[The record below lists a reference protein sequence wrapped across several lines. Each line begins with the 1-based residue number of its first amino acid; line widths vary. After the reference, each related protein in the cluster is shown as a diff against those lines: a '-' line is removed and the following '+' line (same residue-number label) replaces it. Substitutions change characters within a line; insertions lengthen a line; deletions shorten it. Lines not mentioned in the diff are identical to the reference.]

1 MAAPTQMATA
11 MGRLA
16 MTDLARRGLV
26 PELLRRAQDP
36 ASFGRWAE
44 QVAGTGYCQ
53 HPIRLSGQ
61 HSHVAADTGELTVRV
76 DTAAEPDGVLLVACR
91 NRRATVC
98 PSCAK
103 TYQADAWHLLSAG
116 LRGGKGVPEAVA
128 DRPRVFVTLTAPSFG
143 PVHSR
148 RLDRRGRPRRCHP
161 RPHPDSDLLGYCPHG
176 RPSTCTA
183 KHIGDDPLLGQAL
196 CEDCFEYR
204 AAVLF
209 NAHITP
215 LWQNTVLRTR
225 RGLAAGLGVPTRLL
239 SEQLRVSFGK
249 VAEYQLRGVVH
260 LHVLVRLDGPS
271 PDLPPPAALTTVE
284 LQRILVTAARGAH
297 AKLPDGLGA
306 LMWGAQLDVHP
317 IPRSR
322 DGSLEPAV
330 AKVVSY
336 LAKYATKSTHTS
348 GALDRPIRRA
358 SEIDALRVNPHLRRM
373 VATCWQLGNDPTY
386 RPLRLRAW
394 AHTLG
399 FRGHLTTKSRTY
411 STTFTALREA
421 RRAHRGEPPPQE
433 TTEQIGT
440 LRYAGRGY
448 TTPGDA
454 LLAATARQQRDDIR
468 KTARLERRSQS
479 SSRPSPDLG

>member
-1 MAAPTQMATA
+1 MS
-11 MGRLA
+11 
-16 MTDLARRGLV
+16 DLARRGLV
-26 PELLRRAQDP
+26 SELLRRAQDP
-36 ASFGRWAE
+36 EAFGRWTE
-44 QVAGTGYCQ
+44 RVAGTGYCQ

-61 HSHVAADTGELTVRV
+61 HSQVATDTGEVTTVI
-76 DTAAEPDGVLLVACR
+76 DTAAEPDGVLLVACQ

-116 LRGGKGVPEAVA
+116 LRGGKGVPPTVA
-128 DRPRVFVTLTAPSFG
+128 SHPCVFATLTAPSFG

-161 RPHPDSDLLGYCPHG
+161 RPSPDSDLLGYCLHSQP
-176 RPSTCTA
+176 TACTM
-183 KHIGDDPLLGQAL
+183 KHAPDDPLLGQAL
-196 CEDCFEYR
+196 CPSCFDYR

-209 NAHITP
+209 NAHITS

-225 RGLAAGLGVPTRLL
+225 RGLAASIDVPARQL
-239 SEQLRVSFGK
+239 SEHLRVSFGK

-260 LHVLVRLDGPS
+260 LHVLVRLDGPT
-271 PDLPPPAALTTVE
+271 PDLPPPESVTTAQ
-284 LQRILVTAARGAH
+284 LQQVVTAAARQAK
-297 AKLPDGLGA
+297 AKLPGGLGLLA
-306 LMWGAQLDVHP
+306 WGEQLDVHP
-317 IPRSR
+317 LPRSH

-330 AKVVSY
+330 AKVVGY
-336 LAKYATKSTHTS
+336 LAKYATKSTDAS

-386 RPLRLRAW
+386 GPLRLPAW
-394 AHTLG
+394 AHALG

-421 RRAHRGEPPPQE
+421 RRAHRGGPPQE
-433 TTEQIGT
+433 KTEQIGT

-454 LLAATARQQRDDIR
+454 LLAATARQQCDDTR
-468 KTARLERRSQS
+468 KTARLERRSQP
-479 SSRPSPDLG
+479 SSRPGQDLR

>member
-1 MAAPTQMATA
+1 MSE
-11 MGRLA
+11 
-16 MTDLARRGLV
+16 LARRGLV

-36 ASFGRWAE
+36 EVFGRWAE

-61 HSHVAADTGELTVRV
+61 QSRV
-76 DTAAEPDGVLLVACR
+76 DTGTGEVTTVLDTASEPDGVLLVACQ

-116 LRGGKGVPEAVA
+116 LRGGKGVPATVA
-128 DRPRVFVTLTAPSFG
+128 THPCVFATLTAPSFG

-148 RLDRRGRPRRCHP
+148 RLDRRGRARRCQP

-176 RPSTCTA
+176 RPSTCMV
-183 KHIGDDPLLGQAL
+183 KHPAGDPLLGQAL
-196 CEDCFEYR
+196 CEDCFDYR
-204 AAVLF
+204 TAVLF
-209 NAHITP
+209 NCHITA

-225 RGLAAGLGVPTRLL
+225 RSLAATLGIPVR
-239 SEQLRVSFGK
+239 QLADRVKVSFGK

-260 LHVLVRLDGPS
+260 LHVLVRLDGPT
-271 PDLPPPAALTTVE
+271 PDVPPPDSVTTE
-284 LQRILVTAARGAH
+284 QLQQAVTAAARQARV
-297 AKLPDGLGA
+297 KLPGDLGLLG
-306 LMWGAQLDVHP
+306 WGAQLDVDP
-317 IPRSR
+317 LPRSR
-322 DGSLEPAV
+322 DGSLQPAV
-330 AKVVSY
+330 AKVVGY

-358 SEIDALRVNPHLRRM
+358 CEIQSLQVNAHLQRM
-373 VATCWQLGNDPTY
+373 VATCWQLGADPTF
-386 RPLRLRAW
+386 RSLRLRAW

-411 STTFTALREA
+411 STTFTALRDA
-421 RRAHRGEPPPQE
+421 RRTHRNPEATQPSPE
-433 TTEQIGT
+433 MTEQLGT

-454 LLAATARQQRDDIR
+454 LLAATARQQRDDTR
-468 KTARLERRSQS
+468 QAARMERRT
-479 SSRPSPDLG
+479 RGHAEDLG